1 MARGKTPPPWANSS
15 PVWYGLER
23 IGRRQEEEMLL
34 LESEMMGR
42 ARRGR
47 KWEERPEQRAMI
59 SL

>member
-34 LESEMMGR
+34 LESEMTGR
-42 ARRGR
+42 ARIGVQARSDS
-47 KWEERPEQRAMI
+47 Q
-59 SL
+59 